1 MSVLTNLGFQKK
13 MMLSYLV
20 MMLLI
25 GCVTSLFSYQMTKVT
40 SDEMHLTQ
48 SILPQTS
55 ALLEV
60 KNQIY
65 TKTYSLKTYT
75 LTRDQSYLDDYYTNL
90 IDTSRFAGIPHTEE
104 NSELFTIIE
113 SISKLDFLFLNKINP
128 LLKAGNVP
136 AVSYVLSHEVQ
147 PLIDQLERDLSFS
160 LNQLEYKTNKEFQST
175 NDSIKVSL
183 ILTYSVSVASILFG
197 LFCTFYF
204 RNQLLRP
211 IQSLM
216 QQVREVSKGT
226 FGQQI
231 VYKHQDEFSELA
243 AEFNKMSTN
252 IATLFAQ
259 DKAQRQVLIEERNV
273 REQILNSL
281 PVGIITRPYVSVD
294 VHVNRLAKH
303 LVKLDANGYPVMKDS
318 ATLWEGAGN
327 SPWFVNR
334 KMTLLKHD
342 ETPFTALVSYIP
354 LHNHQHEHETGW
366 MVALLDITEQEQ
378 VQEYLNQSEKLAM
391 VGQLA
396 AGAAHE
402 IRNPLTVIYGF
413 IQLLQQRLSNQEQER
428 HYLPLILQEIERV
441 NRIVTELLMLSKP
454 SLPNY
459 REVKLAEVFHS
470 ILPLMKAEALLH
482 GIEIVDRCDSDTRI
496 HVDVEQL
503 KQILLNLMKNSIE
516 AMKEGGILTVES
528 RLDEHAVHLHVRDTG
543 DGISPEYLV
552 RIFDPF
558 FSLKEE
564 GTGLGLPISRRMVE
578 NHGGDIQV
586 NSKLGEGTEIIISL
600 PLQPHLP

>member
-1 MSVLTNLGFQKK
+1 MSVFSNLGFQKK

-48 SILPQTS
+48 NILPQTS

-90 IDTSRFAGIPHTEE
+90 IDTSRFAGIPQTEE
-104 NSELFTIIE
+104 NSGLFTIIE
-113 SISKLDFLFLNKINP
+113 SISQLDFLFLNKINP
-128 LLKAGNVP
+128 LLKADNVP

-175 NDSIKVSL
+175 NESIKVSL

-197 LFCTFYF
+197 IFFTFYF

-216 QQVREVSKGT
+216 QQVREVSRGT

-231 VYKHQDEFSELA
+231 VYNHQDEFSELA
-243 AEFNKMSTN
+243 AEINKMSTN

-303 LVKLDANGYPVMKDS
+303 LVKLDAKGYPVVKS
-318 ATLWEGAGN
+318 GTWEGGGDAQ
-327 SPWFVNR
+327 WFVNR
-334 KMTLLKHD
+334 KMTLLKQD
-342 ETPFTALVSYIP
+342 DTPFTALVSYIP
-354 LHNHQHEHETGW
+354 LHNHQHENETGW

-402 IRNPLTVIYGF
+402 IRNPLAVIYGF
-413 IQLLQQRLSNQEQER
+413 IQLLQQQLSDQEQQR

-441 NRIVTELLMLSKP
+441 NQIVTELLMLSKP
-454 SLPNY
+454 SMPNY
-459 REVKLAEVFHS
+459 RNVRLADVFHS

-482 GIEIVDRCDSDTRI
+482 GIEIIDRCDSDTRI

-503 KQILLNLMKNSIE
+503 KQILLNLMKNSVE

-528 RLDEHAVHLHVRDTG
+528 RLDEKYVHLHVRDTG
-543 DGISPEYLV
+543 EGISPEYLV

-600 PLQPHLP
+600 PLQPHLL